1 MGRTSKFSFPIPG
14 RKSSS
19 SKEKSYQV
27 PPPMSK
33 KSSGNL
39 SKAEQILGTGTAEPG
54 DWKRPG
60 SRSSRMSIT
69 ISETT
74 HPTRS
79 TNDGGSYDEWD
90 GESGVFPR
98 QTGVRGRASSN
109 ALGQRFGE
117 DMATETSSTTHQLRN
132 ENSTSTLKSYYDR
145 QKLPVSISQQT
156 SASSA
161 RDLALRKGLTPVVN
175 RSPLLQVDSTNP
187 WDQAGQNLSS
197 MNDNHLGSS
206 ERKKSVRLGLS
217 SLFHRSERRP
227 SAVSQNFFDY
237 SKQSGSIRN
246 RLAKA
251 ASRESLQSQKP
262 SISSTNSRDQRD
274 QMQVQPSSNDSYDY
288 YEQSTRN
295 AQMKSIPESNVP
307 EHFNLFP
314 NTSEKGNGR
323 QPPGSLNLEKR
334 EGHRRLEDLHS
345 SFGEK
350 DSFSWKN
357 VRSNTNGNF
366 RNSVISQSTGHSS
379 LGISSTGSIS
389 SHNTK
394 TSRRTGGSVFSNAD
408 LQQSS
413 VLSLSSDSEEDLS
426 DTEIS
431 KSRDN
436 ISIGK
441 APSHAESEII
451 PPALQN
457 RLSIT
462 KNPVRRPSALKNSS
476 STRKGAAQSSAFL
489 TIPGSNGGLSQ
500 WPMPPTTPTT
510 PTITRQDSLKSQD
523 SRPTSSQRN
532 VSISS
537 KKSIPQQPTP
547 PLSPREIDVETDSI
561 RTTTSGRMMQVTKQE
576 EALLEALRQK
586 RARMRERIIEEH
598 EAEGGVGKSPPG
610 LVDHRNSSRFSK
622 SSSTSTI
629 RSGTERVLLY
639 LDAPIM
645 KERNLGYGN
654 GNGNGMKY
662 GQPSPDLSDFLS
674 MGSEDFEED
683 EETPTNSRGVSRN
696 EVRGNGNG
704 SAIGIGIGIEVP
716 QPMRPGTPPQN
727 DPRFSSSG
735 EEETRKGGHKK
746 RNPSVGKAKFL
757 EEEEEDEGFWGL

>member
-33 KSSGNL
+33 ISSGNL

-60 SRSSRMSIT
+60 SRSSRMSIS

-74 HPTRS
+74 HSARS
-79 TNDGGSYDEWD
+79 MNDGGNYDEWD

-117 DMATETSSTTHQLRN
+117 GVATETSSTTHQLRN
-132 ENSTSTLKSYYDR
+132 EDSTSTLKSYYDR
-145 QKLPVSISQQT
+145 QKLPASISQQT

-175 RSPLLQVDSTNP
+175 RSPLLQVDFTNP

-197 MNDNHLGSS
+197 MNDNHLGSP
-206 ERKKSVRLGLS
+206 ERKKSMRQGLS
-217 SLFHRSERRP
+217 SLFHRTERRP
-227 SAVSQNFFDY
+227 SAGSQNSFDY

-262 SISSTNSRDQRD
+262 SISSTKSRDQRD
-274 QMQVQPSSNDSYDY
+274 QVQVQPSPNDSYDY

-295 AQMKSIPESNVP
+295 AQMKAIPESNVP

-314 NTSEKGNGR
+314 STSEKGNGR
-323 QPPGSLNLEKR
+323 QPGSLNSEKR

-345 SFGEK
+345 SSGEK
-350 DSFSWKN
+350 DPLSWKS

-366 RNSVISQSTGHSS
+366 RNSVLSQSTGHSS

-389 SHNTK
+389 SRNTK
-394 TSRRTGGSVFSNAD
+394 TSRQTGGSVFSNAD

-426 DTEIS
+426 DTEPS
-431 KSRDN
+431 KSRDS

-462 KNPVRRPSALKNSS
+462 KNPARRQSALKNSS
-476 STRKGAAQSSAFL
+476 SSRKGAAQPSAFL

-532 VSISS
+532 VSIPS

-547 PLSPREIDVETDSI
+547 PLSPREIDAETDSI

-598 EAEGGVGKSPPG
+598 KAEGGLGKSPPEF
-610 LVDHRNSSRFSK
+610 VDHRKSSRFSK

-629 RSGTERVLLY
+629 RSGTERVPLY
-639 LDAPIM
+639 LDAPIV

-654 GNGNGMKY
+654 RNVMRMKY

-683 EETPTNSRGVSRN
+683 EETPTNSRGISRN
-696 EVRGNGNG
+696 EVRGDGNG
-704 SAIGIGIGIEVP
+704 SAIEIGIGIVVP
-716 QPMRPGTPPQN
+716 QPKRPGTPPQD

-735 EEETRKGGHKK
+735 REGKRKGGHMK
-746 RNPSVGKAKFL
+746 RNSSAGKAKFL